1 MAPKIT
7 SSSDR
12 SKRQARSKA
21 TVRSDKGRK
30 NRQSASTAKTTN
42 SKDRK
47 STGSARVTT
56 SKSEQKALPPKGGTS
71 ANSPKAQYQ
80 RGMTRDAQAKQALT
94 TVARGTSRMVR
105 RMNAQDKQEAAAKG
119 TKGTRQR
126 VATGTPDRPQLPP
139 AVNRPPAK
147 GSSSATSSSK
157 VEQVKVKDVTPAKRN
172 VRGSS
177 SSRVLTSSR
186 PAGNGMPFQAADGR
200 NIPLDKNGWPKG
212 TERWADQ
219 GGKSNAPRTSNT
231 PRLPGAKGPL
241 AGGLRGGLAGAAIYA
256 AGDAVL
262 GPVARK
268 AGEALGKFAG
278 SQQDKPYM
286 RQGEKQQ
293 PNPNSSRRRVKGG
306 DAESKFPMARRNA
319 EIRTN
324 RIKAATPDTKSAND
338 GQRTRQ
344 AEQRRSSGSVTAAPQ
359 PRQSS
364 VRPSQSAPRT
374 ATAGAGAKGSKWEDF
389 NPGRGT
395 SETTNPLIKKDSWLM
410 GKIKQREDTQSK
422 NVGPVS
428 DGGEYS
434 ASKKSAEIVAR
445 RKKKEEE
452 DKKKAQQ

>member
-21 TVRSDKGRK
+21 TVRSDKGRS
-30 NRQSASTAKTTN
+30 NRQKASTAKTTN

-71 ANSPKAQYQ
+71 ANSPRAQYQ

-119 TKGTRQR
+119 SKGTQQR
-126 VATGTPDRPQLPP
+126 VATGTPNRPQLPP

-147 GSSSATSSSK
+147 GSSSSA
-157 VEQVKVKDVTPAKRN
+157 
-172 VRGSS
+172 S
-177 SSRVLTSSR
+177 SSRVEQVRVRDITPGQNRLAGGQSQARMSGNKPQSLPPGRQQSAARTSQ
-186 PAGNGMPFQAADGR
+186 PAAAR
-200 NIPLDKNGWPKG
+200 
-212 TERWADQ
+212 
-219 GGKSNAPRTSNT
+219 SSNT
-231 PRLPGAKGPL
+231 PRLPGARGPL
-241 AGGLRGGLAGAAIYA
+241 AGGLRGGLAGAAVYGI
-256 AGDAVL
+256 GEAVL
-262 GPVARK
+262 GPVARRT
-268 AGEALGKFAG
+268 GEALGKFAA

-286 RQGEKQQ
+286 RQGERQQ
-293 PNPNSSRRRVKGG
+293 PNPNSSRRPVKAG
-306 DAESKFPMARRNA
+306 DAQTRFPQARRNA

-344 AEQRRSSGSVTAAPQ
+344 AEQRRSSGSVTSTPQ
-359 PRQSS
+359 PRQSAA
-364 VRPSQSAPRT
+364 RPSQAAPRT
-374 ATAGAGAKGSKWEDF
+374 AAAGTAGTGRKWEDF

-395 SETTNPLIKKDSWLM
+395 SETNNPLIKKDSWLM
-410 GKIKQREDTQSK
+410 GKIKQREDTQAK
-422 NVGPVS
+422 NVGPVA

-434 ASKKSAEIVAR
+434 ASKKSADIVAR

-452 DKKKAQQ
+452 DKKKALQ